1 LSYIGDAEQAV
12 RRAEHGLRLSPFDQ
26 NLFNFYMFLNL
37 AYYAKGE
44 FQESVKWGRM
54 SFEENA
60 LYTANHRVLIA
71 GLVGLGQLEEA
82 RDVAARM
89 IQIEPAFRLKT
100 YERTRQPFRHEQIK
114 ERYMQHLRTAGLP
127 E

>member
-1 LSYIGDAEQAV
+1 
-12 RRAEHGLRLSPFDQ
+12 
-26 NLFNFYMFLNL
+26 MFLNL
-37 AYYAKGE
+37 AYYAKGD

-82 RDVAARM
+82 REVAARLTSD
-89 IQIEPAFRLKT
+89 R
-100 YERTRQPFRHEQIK
+100 
-114 ERYMQHLRTAGLP
+114 AGVSTENL
-127 E
+127 

>member
-1 LSYIGDAEQAV
+1 
-12 RRAEHGLRLSPFDQ
+12 
-26 NLFNFYMFLNL
+26 MFLNL
-37 AYYAKGE
+37 AYYAKGDFRE
-44 FQESVKWGRM
+44 FLKVGRM

-82 RDVAARM
+82 REVAGSRS
-89 IQIEPAFRLKT
+89 IEPEFRLRT
-100 YERTRQPFRHEQIK
+100 YERTRQPFRHAEIK
-114 ERYMQHLRTAGLP
+114 ERYMQHLRTMQLP